1 MMDFFEYD
9 AITNTHGQMTWYDT
23 NIDGYYETIIYDA
36 FGDGD
41 LSSLYD
47 WKSVD
52 MDGNGVSETF
62 LYNE

>member
-1 MMDFFEYD
+1 
-9 AITNTHGQMTWYDT
+9 MTWYDT